1 MIKQE
6 DVYKIGRL
14 GRPHGVRGEVTMQV
28 GDDVFDRTDADHL
41 ILSIDGI
48 LVPFFMEEYRFRS
61 NEVALI
67 KFENIDSEDRAR
79 ELTGCDVYFER
90 QQHGDEDEEMTWAEI
105 IGFSIVDAASEKT
118 IGTISR
124 VDDSTLNVLF
134 EVTTDD
140 GRDLLIPAGEDM
152 VTAVDRA
159 GRTITME
166 IPEGL
171 LSL

>member
-67 KFENIDSEDRAR
+67 KFEDIDSEDRAR

-105 IGFSIVDAASEKT
+105 IGFSIVDAASAKT

>member
-67 KFENIDSEDRAR
+67 KFEDIDSEDRAR

-90 QQHGDEDEEMTWAEI
+90 QQHDDEDEEMTWAEI
-105 IGFSIVDAASEKT
+105 IGFSIVDAASAKT
-118 IGTISR
+118 IGTISG

-134 EVTTDD
+134 EVTADD

>member
-67 KFENIDSEDRAR
+67 KFEDIDSEDRAR